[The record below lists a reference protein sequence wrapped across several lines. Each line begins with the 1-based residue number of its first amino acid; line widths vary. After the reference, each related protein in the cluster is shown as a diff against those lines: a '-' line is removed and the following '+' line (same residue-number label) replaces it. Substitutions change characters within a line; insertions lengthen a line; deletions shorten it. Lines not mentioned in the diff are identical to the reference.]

1 MAIPK
6 KFFHD
11 HLVLLLLSINAFL
24 ALFGSILV
32 LLRLSSSH
40 GSNGYIVQYRSN
52 LGVNTFTNGS
62 VTELLSFIGFMLLVL
77 GIHSLLGIRVYKIHR
92 QVTIAVLSLG
102 SLLLL
107 LAIIISN
114 ALILMR

>member
-1 MAIPK
+1 
-6 KFFHD
+6 
-11 HLVLLLLSINAFL
+11 
-24 ALFGSILV
+24 
-32 LLRLSSSH
+32 
-40 GSNGYIVQYRSN
+40 
-52 LGVNTFTNGS
+52 
-62 VTELLSFIGFMLLVL
+62 MLLVL

-92 QVTIAVLSLG
+92 QVTIAILSLG

>member
-1 MAIPK
+1 
-6 KFFHD
+6 
-11 HLVLLLLSINAFL
+11 
-24 ALFGSILV
+24 
-32 LLRLSSSH
+32 
-40 GSNGYIVQYRSN
+40 VQYRSN
-52 LGVNTFTNGS
+52 FGVNTFTNGS
-62 VTELLSFIGFMLLVL
+62 VTELLSFIGFMLLVF